1 MCPIPDY
8 TAYKDCTCP
17 PFICTTLDFKSPL
30 DMTALPAVVS
40 LACWPPWSPSDE
52 GLLKQPPQPTI
63 PGSGAAMAARH
74 LRFVFLQVMQML
86 TAYQDSF
93 DAMCPIPDY
102 TAYKDCTCP
111 PFICTTLDFKSPLD
125 MTALPAVV
133 SLACWPPWSPSDE
146 GLLKQPPQPT
156 ISGSGAAMAA
166 RHLRFVFL
174 QVMQMVTAY
183 QDSFD
188 ATCPV
193 LDYTAC
199 KDCTFPPFICTTLDF
214 KSPLDMTTLPAVVSL
229 ACWPPWSPSDE
240 GLLKQPPQPT
250 IPGSGAAMAAM
261 HLRFV
266 FLQVMQVVTAYQ
278 GSFDATCPVPD
289 YTACKDCTCP
299 PFIFTTLDFKSPL
312 DMTALPGVVSLACWP
327 PWSPSDK
334 GLLKQPPQPT
344 TPGSGAAMSAK
355 HLRFVFLQKLL
366 PRRRSCLKKLEFRST
381 LETTIL
387 PEKSLSQLQK
397 CPVLAVA
404 LGTQSAML
412 GFATT
417 VLPTN
422 DLQSSGLD
430 GTAHVDQCVITEIN
444 VARVKASAIAPKLVP
459 SYHVNVREGIKGF
472 DATTVTSGRVTGTS
486 DMLTNPFRY
495 AVQGGL

>member
-1 MCPIPDY
+1 MSRC
-8 TAYKDCTCP
+8 CTCRSLVP
-17 PFICTTLDFKSPL
+17 ENLPSASCCECHVCNAASLQSSTLSRARHHD
-30 DMTALPAVVS
+30 S
-40 LACWPPWSPSDE
+40 LLYHYLSE
-52 GLLKQPPQPTI
+52 GLTRSAV
-63 PGSGAAMAARH
+63 G
-74 LRFVFLQVMQML
+74 QVL
-86 TAYQDSF
+86 H
-93 DAMCPIPDY
+93 
-102 TAYKDCTCP
+102 
-111 PFICTTLDFKSPLD
+111 PFK
-125 MTALPAVV
+125 
-133 SLACWPPWSPSDE
+133 
-146 GLLKQPPQPT
+146 
-156 ISGSGAAMAA
+156 
-166 RHLRFVFL
+166 
-174 QVMQMVTAY
+174 
-183 QDSFD
+183 
-188 ATCPV
+188 
-193 LDYTAC
+193 
-199 KDCTFPPFICTTLDF
+199 
-214 KSPLDMTTLPAVVSL
+214 
-229 ACWPPWSPSDE
+229 
-240 GLLKQPPQPT
+240 
-250 IPGSGAAMAAM
+250 
-261 HLRFV
+261 
-266 FLQVMQVVTAYQ
+266 VMQVVTAYQ

-495 AVQGGL
+495 AVQVGVHLLTQGYRCDDRLLVLRPCLPDIGDFFL